1 MESSKIQELSNKTL
15 KKTHNIIIGQ
25 KVSPSKVERAK
36 EFRRQMTPTEK
47 ILWQHLRA
55 NRLNG
60 WHFRRQQIIDG
71 FIVDFYCHSAGV
83 VVEIDGEIHQQQVEY
98 DVERDRILNLRGI
111 RLLRF
116 KNEEVRQQLERVLI
130 SIARVCSEET

>member
-1 MESSKIQELSNKTL
+1 MESSKLQQPSLLRN
-15 KKTHNIIIGQ
+15 KKTHNIVIGQ
-25 KVSPSKVERAK
+25 KVSPSKVERAR
-36 EFRRQMTPTEK
+36 EFRRQMTPEEK
-47 ILWQHLRA
+47 ILWQRLRA

-83 VVEIDGEIHQQQVEY
+83 VVEVDGEIHQQQVEY
-98 DVERDRILNLRGI
+98 DAERDRVLLMRGI

-116 KNEEVRQQLERVLI
+116 NNEEVRQQLNRVLT
-130 SIARVCSEET
+130 SIATVCSEET

>member
-1 MESSKIQELSNKTL
+1 MEPL
-15 KKTHNIIIGQ
+15 KPKQTSLARKNIVIGQ
-25 KVSPSKVERAK
+25 KVSPTKVERAK
-36 EFRRQMTPTEK
+36 AFRHQMTPEEK

-71 FIVDFYCHSAGV
+71 FIVDFYCHSTGV
-83 VVEIDGEIHQQQVEY
+83 VVEVDGEIHQQQVEY
-98 DVERDRILNLRGI
+98 DAERDRLLSMRGI

-116 KNEEVRQQLERVLI
+116 ENQEVRQQLDKVLMR
-130 SIARVCSEET
+130 IAAVCSEET

>member
-1 MESSKIQELSNKTL
+1 MDSQ
-15 KKTHNIIIGQ
+15 KKTEKG
-25 KVSPSKVERAK
+25 KKLTSEDERRWWSVGRLIDWTG
-36 EFRRQMTPTEK
+36 EMNLK
-47 ILWQHLRA
+47 ISGWIDRFRA

-83 VVEIDGEIHQQQVEY
+83 VVEVDGEIHQQQVEY
-98 DVERDRILNLRGI
+98 DVERDRILNLQGI

-116 KNEEVRQQLERVLI
+116 KNKEVRQQLDRVLI